1 METTT
6 VEAPG
11 DRYRCACVHFDAGAC
26 LRWRYGLEFTGD
38 GERQECCCICHHAD
52 QDEDDEL

>member
-1 METTT
+1 MELQP

-26 LRWRYGLEFTGD
+26 LRSRYGLEFTGR
-38 GERQECCCICHHAD
+38 GEREECACCCHHD